1 MTFLNKTHYTSALGQ
16 IPEMEESTTFVKVE
30 NKDLLGIKSKFEVL
44 ELLGGIVD
52 SLREGLT
59 RQLVINDIKDDDELN
74 EKIGNLLI
82 KDEKE

>member
-1 MTFLNKTHYTSALGQ
+1 MTFTNKNHYTSTLGS
-16 IPEMEESTTFVKVE
+16 IPEMEECTTFEKVE
-30 NKDLLGIKSKFEVL
+30 NKDLLGIKSKLEVL
-44 ELLGGIVD
+44 ELIGGIVD